1 MASSK
6 LKKRTSRIQL
16 SLTNGQQCGRHIHSI
31 KSLWFPTAQSVKLL
45 ELLISKQFHLRVWG
59 PLQHDDV
66 IKWMNFPRYWPSV
79 RRIHRSSVNSPHKG
93 QWRGAL
99 IFSLICA
106 WINSWVNDGEA
117 GDLRRHRVHYDVIV
131 MKWVF
136 HSRHTLTQASFAHNV
151 ISNCPI
157 VLKFYTGDGSR
168 TAVLCAKFEMI
179 TQMKPML
186 WARWG
191 MSFLFR
197 RKLQC
202 ITGLIMFYIFFEM
215 LNIFRYF

>member
-1 MASSK
+1 
-6 LKKRTSRIQL
+6 
-16 SLTNGQQCGRHIHSI
+16 
-31 KSLWFPTAQSVKLL
+31 
-45 ELLISKQFHLRVWG
+45 
-59 PLQHDDV
+59 
-66 IKWMNFPRYWPSV
+66 MNFPRYWPSV

-99 IFSLICA
+99 IFSLIWA

-117 GDLRRHRVHYDVIV
+117 GDLRRHCVHYDVIV

-151 ISNCPI
+151 ISYCPI

-179 TQMKPML
+179 TQMKAML
-186 WARWG
+186 WANEISRDLSLRLVSDG
-191 MSFLFR
+191 CPSLYSPIGFHYKNPLLVTGEECLFYFDVSCNVSQGSQCFTYFL
-197 RKLQC
+197 KC
-202 ITGLIMFYIFFEM
+202 
-215 LNIFRYF
+215 